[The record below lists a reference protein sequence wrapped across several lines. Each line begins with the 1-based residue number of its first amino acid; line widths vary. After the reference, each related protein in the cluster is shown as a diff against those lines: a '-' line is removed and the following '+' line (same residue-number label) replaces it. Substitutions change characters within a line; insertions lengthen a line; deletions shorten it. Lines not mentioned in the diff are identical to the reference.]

1 MDNKIENYNSKSPCN
16 NTRTYTEDEILS
28 YERRLVFGYLEEDED
43 EKQCDQIHDGQWS
56 IMSR

>member
-16 NTRTYTEDEILS
+16 NTRTYTEDEILG

-43 EKQCDQIHDGQWS
+43 EKQCNQIHDGQ
-56 IMSR
+56 